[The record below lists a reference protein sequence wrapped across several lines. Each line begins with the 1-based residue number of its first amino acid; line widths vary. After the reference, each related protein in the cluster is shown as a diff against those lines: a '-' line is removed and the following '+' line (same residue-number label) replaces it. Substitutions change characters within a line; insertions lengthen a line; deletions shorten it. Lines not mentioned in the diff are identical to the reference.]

1 MVPNDDAI
9 ARGLA
14 EIRRRRR
21 SVWAL
26 FLGFIPASLAFGLLT
41 GSNQWTIGF
50 ALLWMGLTSVA
61 MFRAAFA
68 RCPRCKGLFHFDRWF
83 MSNNG
88 FTRKCMKC
96 GLPLRRSTK

>member
-1 MVPNDDAI
+1 MVPTDEAI

-21 SVWAL
+21 TLWVL
-26 FLGFIPASLAFGLLT
+26 FLGFIPATLTFFLLT
-41 GSNQWTIGF
+41 GSNQLAVGF

-61 MFRAAFA
+61 MFRTAFA

-88 FTRKCMKC
+88 FTRKCMRC
-96 GLPLRRSTK
+96 GLPLRRSAQ